1 MKKNKNNNRSFGIL
15 FFIVFSI
22 VAIWPILYGGELR
35 LWSFIIAIIFLIMGI
50 MKSRFLTPLNILW
63 IKFGELLGVIIAPV
77 IMGLVYFLLIVS
89 CHFFS
94 RSSPLSPI
102 FFHSSKISC
111 GISNGLLFHLS
122 FFRTKIISSSPK
134 GDP

>member
-77 IMGLVYFLLIVS
+77 IMGLVYFLVVLPIGIFMRVLGKDLLKLKFKKNIVS
-89 CHFFS
+89 YWNKKD
-94 RSSPLSPI
+94 
-102 FFHSSKISC
+102 SKI
-111 GISNGLLFHLS
+111 NFNKQ
-122 FFRTKIISSSPK
+122 F
-134 GDP
+134 